1 MCRDDF
7 KLKIQMLS
15 TYRNLLMG
23 LAAIGVFVMHFIV
36 QGVLAFPSP
45 LKKIETV
52 LLLWGSSGVDVF
64 CLLSG
69 FGLFYSLEKNPKL
82 SQYYKKRVV
91 RVYIPFL
98 LITIP
103 GYLFFLKVSIKKCLI
118 KWTTLYLWA
127 SGNDGTWFVS
137 FIIVMYLLSPIIY
150 KFYKSSSTKKLI
162 VKHCIAVALMWILL
176 WGGERAFP
184 ALIAQVGIALYR
196 IPIFFTGMLLAAL
209 VKQNANFSIS
219 DWIIAVMAIIT
230 VLKSVLDIDTGTI
243 DMLTMACRSFFFVY
257 VECIILQLLSKSQTK
272 IRFVLLNSIGKYSL
286 EFYLIHILVINW
298 VKNKSDVVAY
308 LHGRFDICFV
318 IAGVTYLL
326 SLLVSKISVGVM
338 HKLKLN

>member
-1 MCRDDF
+1 MCREDF

-103 GYLFFLKVSIKKCLI
+103 GYLFFLKISIKKCLI
-118 KWTTLYLWA
+118 KWTTLYLWV

-150 KFYKSSSTKKLI
+150 KFYKSSSTKKLV

-176 WGGERAFP
+176 WGGA
-184 ALIAQVGIALYR
+184 
-196 IPIFFTGMLLAAL
+196 
-209 VKQNANFSIS
+209 SIS
-219 DWIIAVMAIIT
+219 SYHCTSWHST
-230 VLKSVLDIDTGTI
+230 L
-243 DMLTMACRSFFFVY
+243 
-257 VECIILQLLSKSQTK
+257 
-272 IRFVLLNSIGKYSL
+272 
-286 EFYLIHILVINW
+286 
-298 VKNKSDVVAY
+298 
-308 LHGRFDICFV
+308 
-318 IAGVTYLL
+318 
-326 SLLVSKISVGVM
+326 
-338 HKLKLN
+338 

>member
-103 GYLFFLKVSIKKCLI
+103 GYIFFLKVSIKKCLI
-118 KWTTLYLWA
+118 KWTTLYLWV

-176 WGGERAFP
+176 WGGGA
-184 ALIAQVGIALYR
+184 
-196 IPIFFTGMLLAAL
+196 
-209 VKQNANFSIS
+209 SIS
-219 DWIIAVMAIIT
+219 SSHCTSW
-230 VLKSVLDIDTGTI
+230 
-243 DMLTMACRSFFFVY
+243 
-257 VECIILQLLSKSQTK
+257 
-272 IRFVLLNSIGKYSL
+272 YSTL
-286 EFYLIHILVINW
+286 
-298 VKNKSDVVAY
+298 
-308 LHGRFDICFV
+308 
-318 IAGVTYLL
+318 
-326 SLLVSKISVGVM
+326 
-338 HKLKLN
+338 

>member
-82 SQYYKKRVV
+82 SQYYKKRVI

-103 GYLFFLKVSIKKCLI
+103 GYLFFLKISIKKSLI
-118 KWTTLYLWA
+118 KWTTLYLWV

-176 WGGERAFP
+176 WGGA
-184 ALIAQVGIALYR
+184 
-196 IPIFFTGMLLAAL
+196 
-209 VKQNANFSIS
+209 SIS
-219 DWIIAVMAIIT
+219 SSHCTSW
-230 VLKSVLDIDTGTI
+230 
-243 DMLTMACRSFFFVY
+243 
-257 VECIILQLLSKSQTK
+257 
-272 IRFVLLNSIGKYSL
+272 YSTL
-286 EFYLIHILVINW
+286 
-298 VKNKSDVVAY
+298 
-308 LHGRFDICFV
+308 
-318 IAGVTYLL
+318 
-326 SLLVSKISVGVM
+326 
-338 HKLKLN
+338 

>member
-7 KLKIQMLS
+7 KLEIQMLS
-15 TYRNLLMG
+15 TYMNLLMG

-82 SQYYKKRVV
+82 SQYYKKRVI

-103 GYLFFLKVSIKKCLI
+103 GYLFFLKISIKKCLI
-118 KWTTLYLWA
+118 KWTTLYLWV

-150 KFYKSSSTKKLI
+150 KFYKSSSTRKLI

-176 WGGERAFP
+176 WGGA
-184 ALIAQVGIALYR
+184 
-196 IPIFFTGMLLAAL
+196 
-209 VKQNANFSIS
+209 SIS
-219 DWIIAVMAIIT
+219 SSHCTSW
-230 VLKSVLDIDTGTI
+230 
-243 DMLTMACRSFFFVY
+243 
-257 VECIILQLLSKSQTK
+257 
-272 IRFVLLNSIGKYSL
+272 YSTL
-286 EFYLIHILVINW
+286 
-298 VKNKSDVVAY
+298 
-308 LHGRFDICFV
+308 
-318 IAGVTYLL
+318 
-326 SLLVSKISVGVM
+326 
-338 HKLKLN
+338 

>member
-82 SQYYKKRVV
+82 SQYYKKRVI

-103 GYLFFLKVSIKKCLI
+103 GYLFFLKISIKKSLI
-118 KWTTLYLWA
+118 KWTTLYLWV

-209 VKQNANFSIS
+209 ERV
-219 DWIIAVMAIIT
+219 
-230 VLKSVLDIDTGTI
+230 
-243 DMLTMACRSFFFVY
+243 
-257 VECIILQLLSKSQTK
+257 
-272 IRFVLLNSIGKYSL
+272 
-286 EFYLIHILVINW
+286 
-298 VKNKSDVVAY
+298 
-308 LHGRFDICFV
+308 
-318 IAGVTYLL
+318 
-326 SLLVSKISVGVM
+326 
-338 HKLKLN
+338 

>member
-82 SQYYKKRVV
+82 SQYYKKRVI

-103 GYLFFLKVSIKKCLI
+103 GYLFFLKISIKKCLI
-118 KWTTLYLWA
+118 KWTTLYLWV

-176 WGGERAFP
+176 WGGA
-184 ALIAQVGIALYR
+184 
-196 IPIFFTGMLLAAL
+196 
-209 VKQNANFSIS
+209 SIS
-219 DWIIAVMAIIT
+219 SSHCTSW
-230 VLKSVLDIDTGTI
+230 
-243 DMLTMACRSFFFVY
+243 
-257 VECIILQLLSKSQTK
+257 
-272 IRFVLLNSIGKYSL
+272 YSTL
-286 EFYLIHILVINW
+286 
-298 VKNKSDVVAY
+298 
-308 LHGRFDICFV
+308 
-318 IAGVTYLL
+318 
-326 SLLVSKISVGVM
+326 
-338 HKLKLN
+338 

>member
-7 KLKIQMLS
+7 KLEIQMLS

-82 SQYYKKRVV
+82 SQYYKKRVI

-103 GYLFFLKVSIKKCLI
+103 GYLFFLKISIKKCLI
-118 KWTTLYLWA
+118 KWTTLYLWV

-150 KFYKSSSTKKLI
+150 KFYKSSSTRKLI

-176 WGGERAFP
+176 WGGGGA
-184 ALIAQVGIALYR
+184 
-196 IPIFFTGMLLAAL
+196 
-209 VKQNANFSIS
+209 SIS
-219 DWIIAVMAIIT
+219 SSHCTSW
-230 VLKSVLDIDTGTI
+230 
-243 DMLTMACRSFFFVY
+243 
-257 VECIILQLLSKSQTK
+257 
-272 IRFVLLNSIGKYSL
+272 YSTL
-286 EFYLIHILVINW
+286 
-298 VKNKSDVVAY
+298 
-308 LHGRFDICFV
+308 
-318 IAGVTYLL
+318 
-326 SLLVSKISVGVM
+326 
-338 HKLKLN
+338 

>member
-36 QGVLAFPSP
+36 QGVLALPSP
-45 LKKIETV
+45 IKKIETV

-82 SQYYKKRVV
+82 SQYYKKRVI

-103 GYLFFLKVSIKKCLI
+103 GYLFFLKISIKKCLI
-118 KWTTLYLWA
+118 KWTTLYLWV

-150 KFYKSSSTKKLI
+150 KFYKFSSTKKLI

-176 WGGERAFP
+176 WGGA
-184 ALIAQVGIALYR
+184 
-196 IPIFFTGMLLAAL
+196 
-209 VKQNANFSIS
+209 SIS
-219 DWIIAVMAIIT
+219 SSHFTSW
-230 VLKSVLDIDTGTI
+230 
-243 DMLTMACRSFFFVY
+243 
-257 VECIILQLLSKSQTK
+257 
-272 IRFVLLNSIGKYSL
+272 YSTL
-286 EFYLIHILVINW
+286 
-298 VKNKSDVVAY
+298 
-308 LHGRFDICFV
+308 
-318 IAGVTYLL
+318 
-326 SLLVSKISVGVM
+326 
-338 HKLKLN
+338 

>member
-7 KLKIQMLS
+7 KLDIQMLS

-82 SQYYKKRVV
+82 SQYYKKRVI

-103 GYLFFLKVSIKKCLI
+103 GYLFFLKISIKKCLI
-118 KWTTLYLWA
+118 KWTTLYLWV

-176 WGGERAFP
+176 CGGGNEHF
-184 ALIAQVGIALYR
+184 Q
-196 IPIFFTGMLLAAL
+196 
-209 VKQNANFSIS
+209 
-219 DWIIAVMAIIT
+219 
-230 VLKSVLDIDTGTI
+230 
-243 DMLTMACRSFFFVY
+243 
-257 VECIILQLLSKSQTK
+257 
-272 IRFVLLNSIGKYSL
+272 
-286 EFYLIHILVINW
+286 
-298 VKNKSDVVAY
+298 
-308 LHGRFDICFV
+308 
-318 IAGVTYLL
+318 L
-326 SLLVSKISVGVM
+326 SL
-338 HKLKLN
+338 HKLV

>member
-36 QGVLAFPSP
+36 QGVLALPSP
-45 LKKIETV
+45 IKKIETV

-82 SQYYKKRVV
+82 SQYYKKRVI

-103 GYLFFLKVSIKKCLI
+103 GYLFFLKISIKKCLI
-118 KWTTLYLWA
+118 KWTTLYLWV

-150 KFYKSSSTKKLI
+150 KFYKFSSTKKLI

-176 WGGERAFP
+176 WGGSEHFQ
-184 ALIAQVGIALYR
+184 L
-196 IPIFFTGMLLAAL
+196 
-209 VKQNANFSIS
+209 
-219 DWIIAVMAIIT
+219 
-230 VLKSVLDIDTGTI
+230 
-243 DMLTMACRSFFFVY
+243 SF
-257 VECIILQLLSKSQTK
+257 
-272 IRFVLLNSIGKYSL
+272 
-286 EFYLIHILVINW
+286 
-298 VKNKSDVVAY
+298 
-308 LHGRFDICFV
+308 
-318 IAGVTYLL
+318 
-326 SLLVSKISVGVM
+326 
-338 HKLKLN
+338 HKLV

>member
-7 KLKIQMLS
+7 KFKIQMLS

-103 GYLFFLKVSIKKCLI
+103 GYIFFLKVSIKKCLI
-118 KWTTLYLWA
+118 KWTTLYLWV

-176 WGGERAFP
+176 WGGGGSEHF
-184 ALIAQVGIALYR
+184 Q
-196 IPIFFTGMLLAAL
+196 
-209 VKQNANFSIS
+209 
-219 DWIIAVMAIIT
+219 
-230 VLKSVLDIDTGTI
+230 
-243 DMLTMACRSFFFVY
+243 
-257 VECIILQLLSKSQTK
+257 
-272 IRFVLLNSIGKYSL
+272 
-286 EFYLIHILVINW
+286 
-298 VKNKSDVVAY
+298 
-308 LHGRFDICFV
+308 
-318 IAGVTYLL
+318 L
-326 SLLVSKISVGVM
+326 SL
-338 HKLKLN
+338 HKLV

>member
-7 KLKIQMLS
+7 KFKIQMLS

-103 GYLFFLKVSIKKCLI
+103 GYIFFLKVSIKKCLI
-118 KWTTLYLWA
+118 KWTTLYLWV

-176 WGGERAFP
+176 WGGA
-184 ALIAQVGIALYR
+184 
-196 IPIFFTGMLLAAL
+196 
-209 VKQNANFSIS
+209 SIS
-219 DWIIAVMAIIT
+219 SSHCTSW
-230 VLKSVLDIDTGTI
+230 
-243 DMLTMACRSFFFVY
+243 
-257 VECIILQLLSKSQTK
+257 
-272 IRFVLLNSIGKYSL
+272 YSTL
-286 EFYLIHILVINW
+286 
-298 VKNKSDVVAY
+298 
-308 LHGRFDICFV
+308 
-318 IAGVTYLL
+318 
-326 SLLVSKISVGVM
+326 
-338 HKLKLN
+338 

>member
-36 QGVLAFPSP
+36 QGVLALPSP
-45 LKKIETV
+45 IKKIETV

-82 SQYYKKRVV
+82 SQYYKKRVI

-103 GYLFFLKVSIKKCLI
+103 GYLFFLKISIKKCLI
-118 KWTTLYLWA
+118 KWTTLYLWV

-150 KFYKSSSTKKLI
+150 KFYKFSSTKKLI

-176 WGGERAFP
+176 WGGGA
-184 ALIAQVGIALYR
+184 
-196 IPIFFTGMLLAAL
+196 
-209 VKQNANFSIS
+209 SIS
-219 DWIIAVMAIIT
+219 SSHFTSW
-230 VLKSVLDIDTGTI
+230 
-243 DMLTMACRSFFFVY
+243 
-257 VECIILQLLSKSQTK
+257 
-272 IRFVLLNSIGKYSL
+272 YSTL
-286 EFYLIHILVINW
+286 
-298 VKNKSDVVAY
+298 
-308 LHGRFDICFV
+308 
-318 IAGVTYLL
+318 
-326 SLLVSKISVGVM
+326 
-338 HKLKLN
+338 

>member
-7 KLKIQMLS
+7 KFKIQMLS

-103 GYLFFLKVSIKKCLI
+103 GYIFFLKVSIKKCLI
-118 KWTTLYLWA
+118 KWTTLYLWV

-162 VKHCIAVALMWILL
+162 VKQCIAVALRWILL
-176 WGGERAFP
+176 WGGERAGP

-243 DMLTMACRSFFFVY
+243 DMLTMVCRSFFFVY
-257 VECIILQLLSKSQTK
+257 VECIILQLLSKFQTK

-298 VKNKSDVVAY
+298 VKNKPDVVAY

>member
-23 LAAIGVFVMHFIV
+23 LAAIGVFIMHFIV

-82 SQYYKKRVV
+82 SQYYKKRVI

-103 GYLFFLKVSIKKCLI
+103 GYLFFLKISIKKCLI
-118 KWTTLYLWA
+118 KWTTLYLWV

-176 WGGERAFP
+176 CVWGGGA
-184 ALIAQVGIALYR
+184 
-196 IPIFFTGMLLAAL
+196 
-209 VKQNANFSIS
+209 SIS
-219 DWIIAVMAIIT
+219 SSHFTSW
-230 VLKSVLDIDTGTI
+230 
-243 DMLTMACRSFFFVY
+243 
-257 VECIILQLLSKSQTK
+257 
-272 IRFVLLNSIGKYSL
+272 YSTL
-286 EFYLIHILVINW
+286 
-298 VKNKSDVVAY
+298 
-308 LHGRFDICFV
+308 
-318 IAGVTYLL
+318 
-326 SLLVSKISVGVM
+326 
-338 HKLKLN
+338 

>member
-45 LKKIETV
+45 IKKIETV

-69 FGLFYSLEKNPKL
+69 FGLFYSLEKNLKL
-82 SQYYKKRVV
+82 SQYYKKRVI
-91 RVYIPFL
+91 RVYVPFL

-103 GYLFFLKVSIKKCLI
+103 GYLFFLKISIKKCLI
-118 KWTTLYLWA
+118 KWTTLYLWV

-150 KFYKSSSTKKLI
+150 KFYKFSSTKKLI

-176 WGGERAFP
+176 WGGA
-184 ALIAQVGIALYR
+184 
-196 IPIFFTGMLLAAL
+196 
-209 VKQNANFSIS
+209 SIS
-219 DWIIAVMAIIT
+219 SSHFTSW
-230 VLKSVLDIDTGTI
+230 
-243 DMLTMACRSFFFVY
+243 
-257 VECIILQLLSKSQTK
+257 
-272 IRFVLLNSIGKYSL
+272 YSTL
-286 EFYLIHILVINW
+286 
-298 VKNKSDVVAY
+298 
-308 LHGRFDICFV
+308 
-318 IAGVTYLL
+318 
-326 SLLVSKISVGVM
+326 
-338 HKLKLN
+338 

>member
-45 LKKIETV
+45 IKKIETV

-82 SQYYKKRVV
+82 SQYYKKRVI
-91 RVYIPFL
+91 RVYVPFL

-103 GYLFFLKVSIKKCLI
+103 GYLFFLKISIKKCLI
-118 KWTTLYLWA
+118 KWTTLYLWV

-150 KFYKSSSTKKLI
+150 KFYKFSSTKKLI

-176 WGGERAFP
+176 WGGA
-184 ALIAQVGIALYR
+184 
-196 IPIFFTGMLLAAL
+196 
-209 VKQNANFSIS
+209 SIS
-219 DWIIAVMAIIT
+219 SSHFTSW
-230 VLKSVLDIDTGTI
+230 
-243 DMLTMACRSFFFVY
+243 
-257 VECIILQLLSKSQTK
+257 
-272 IRFVLLNSIGKYSL
+272 YSTL
-286 EFYLIHILVINW
+286 
-298 VKNKSDVVAY
+298 
-308 LHGRFDICFV
+308 
-318 IAGVTYLL
+318 
-326 SLLVSKISVGVM
+326 
-338 HKLKLN
+338 

>member
-7 KLKIQMLS
+7 KLEIQMLS

-82 SQYYKKRVV
+82 SQYYKKRFI

-103 GYLFFLKVSIKKCLI
+103 GYLFFLKISIKKCLI
-118 KWTTLYLWA
+118 KWTTLYLWV

-176 WGGERAFP
+176 CVWGGSEHF
-184 ALIAQVGIALYR
+184 Q
-196 IPIFFTGMLLAAL
+196 
-209 VKQNANFSIS
+209 
-219 DWIIAVMAIIT
+219 
-230 VLKSVLDIDTGTI
+230 
-243 DMLTMACRSFFFVY
+243 
-257 VECIILQLLSKSQTK
+257 
-272 IRFVLLNSIGKYSL
+272 
-286 EFYLIHILVINW
+286 
-298 VKNKSDVVAY
+298 
-308 LHGRFDICFV
+308 
-318 IAGVTYLL
+318 L
-326 SLLVSKISVGVM
+326 SL
-338 HKLKLN
+338 HKLV

>member
-7 KLKIQMLS
+7 KLEIQMLS

-82 SQYYKKRVV
+82 SQYYKKRVI

-103 GYLFFLKVSIKKCLI
+103 GYLFFLKISIKKCLI
-118 KWTTLYLWA
+118 KWTTLYLWV

-150 KFYKSSSTKKLI
+150 KFYKSSSTRKLI

-176 WGGERAFP
+176 WGGA
-184 ALIAQVGIALYR
+184 
-196 IPIFFTGMLLAAL
+196 
-209 VKQNANFSIS
+209 SIS
-219 DWIIAVMAIIT
+219 SSHCTSW
-230 VLKSVLDIDTGTI
+230 
-243 DMLTMACRSFFFVY
+243 
-257 VECIILQLLSKSQTK
+257 
-272 IRFVLLNSIGKYSL
+272 YSTL
-286 EFYLIHILVINW
+286 
-298 VKNKSDVVAY
+298 
-308 LHGRFDICFV
+308 
-318 IAGVTYLL
+318 
-326 SLLVSKISVGVM
+326 
-338 HKLKLN
+338 

>member
-7 KLKIQMLS
+7 KLEIQMLS

-82 SQYYKKRVV
+82 SQYYKKRVI

-103 GYLFFLKVSIKKCLI
+103 GYLFFLKISIKKCLI
-118 KWTTLYLWA
+118 KWTTLYLWV

-137 FIIVMYLLSPIIY
+137 FIIVMYLLSPSIY
-150 KFYKSSSTKKLI
+150 KFYKSSSTRKLI

-176 WGGERAFP
+176 WGGA
-184 ALIAQVGIALYR
+184 
-196 IPIFFTGMLLAAL
+196 
-209 VKQNANFSIS
+209 SIS
-219 DWIIAVMAIIT
+219 SSHCTSW
-230 VLKSVLDIDTGTI
+230 
-243 DMLTMACRSFFFVY
+243 
-257 VECIILQLLSKSQTK
+257 
-272 IRFVLLNSIGKYSL
+272 YSTL
-286 EFYLIHILVINW
+286 
-298 VKNKSDVVAY
+298 
-308 LHGRFDICFV
+308 
-318 IAGVTYLL
+318 
-326 SLLVSKISVGVM
+326 
-338 HKLKLN
+338 

>member
-7 KLKIQMLS
+7 KLEIQMLS

-82 SQYYKKRVV
+82 SQYYKKRVI

-103 GYLFFLKVSIKKCLI
+103 GYLFFLKISIKKCLI
-118 KWTTLYLWA
+118 KWTTLYLWV
-127 SGNDGTWFVS
+127 SENDGTWFVS

-150 KFYKSSSTKKLI
+150 KFYKSSSTRKLI

-176 WGGERAFP
+176 WGGGSEHF
-184 ALIAQVGIALYR
+184 Q
-196 IPIFFTGMLLAAL
+196 
-209 VKQNANFSIS
+209 
-219 DWIIAVMAIIT
+219 
-230 VLKSVLDIDTGTI
+230 
-243 DMLTMACRSFFFVY
+243 
-257 VECIILQLLSKSQTK
+257 
-272 IRFVLLNSIGKYSL
+272 
-286 EFYLIHILVINW
+286 
-298 VKNKSDVVAY
+298 
-308 LHGRFDICFV
+308 
-318 IAGVTYLL
+318 L
-326 SLLVSKISVGVM
+326 SL
-338 HKLKLN
+338 HKLV

>member
-7 KLKIQMLS
+7 KLEIQMLS

-69 FGLFYSLEKNPKL
+69 FGLFYTLEKNPKL
-82 SQYYKKRVV
+82 SQYYKKRVI

-103 GYLFFLKVSIKKCLI
+103 GYLFFLKISIKKCLI
-118 KWTTLYLWA
+118 KWTTLYLWV

-150 KFYKSSSTKKLI
+150 KFYKSSSTRKLI

-176 WGGERAFP
+176 WGGA
-184 ALIAQVGIALYR
+184 
-196 IPIFFTGMLLAAL
+196 
-209 VKQNANFSIS
+209 SIS
-219 DWIIAVMAIIT
+219 SSHCTSW
-230 VLKSVLDIDTGTI
+230 
-243 DMLTMACRSFFFVY
+243 
-257 VECIILQLLSKSQTK
+257 
-272 IRFVLLNSIGKYSL
+272 YSTL
-286 EFYLIHILVINW
+286 
-298 VKNKSDVVAY
+298 
-308 LHGRFDICFV
+308 
-318 IAGVTYLL
+318 
-326 SLLVSKISVGVM
+326 
-338 HKLKLN
+338 

>member
-7 KLKIQMLS
+7 KFKIQMLS

-103 GYLFFLKVSIKKCLI
+103 GYIFFLKVSIKKCLI
-118 KWTTLYLWA
+118 KWTTLYLWV

-176 WGGERAFP
+176 CGGGA
-184 ALIAQVGIALYR
+184 
-196 IPIFFTGMLLAAL
+196 
-209 VKQNANFSIS
+209 SIS
-219 DWIIAVMAIIT
+219 SSHCTSW
-230 VLKSVLDIDTGTI
+230 
-243 DMLTMACRSFFFVY
+243 
-257 VECIILQLLSKSQTK
+257 
-272 IRFVLLNSIGKYSL
+272 YSTL
-286 EFYLIHILVINW
+286 
-298 VKNKSDVVAY
+298 
-308 LHGRFDICFV
+308 
-318 IAGVTYLL
+318 
-326 SLLVSKISVGVM
+326 
-338 HKLKLN
+338 